1 MNAKPIIS
9 DYESRKPKQPFFIMD
24 IEQIRLDYKE
34 KLINA
39 ETYVYYLIK
48 AHRSAGWKW
57 TFSVKEFCKEWD
69 IKERTFYHAVSRLRS
84 KKLIEW
90 QTEGRITVWWG
101 ADIAKTDPGLSEN
114 PPNPVPASSP
124 QTFAEPVQEVA
135 EEAQPLAV
143 EVQNIA
149 MEAQPLAVEAQT
161 FAETTPETLALQSV
175 KNATD
180 MTDIKQISTDIC
192 LISVDTE
199 QEKAS
204 LTREELLH
212 HAELAREGVKPTPEV
227 IAQLREDSG
236 LWVQFLGYIQLH
248 GWQLQDDLS
257 PLSLENPAKM
267 VVEQL
272 KARRKGYRP
281 PA

>member
-1 MNAKPIIS
+1 
-9 DYESRKPKQPFFIMD
+9 MD

-101 ADIAKTDPGLSEN
+101 ADIAKTDPGVSEN
-114 PPNPVPASSP
+114 PPNPVPASAP
-124 QTFAEPVQEVA
+124 QTFAEPPQLLAVEAQTFAEPVQEVA

-143 EVQNIA
+143 EVQN
-149 MEAQPLAVEAQT
+149 V
-161 FAETTPETLALQSV
+161 AEVTPETLALQSV

-192 LISVDTE
+192 LISSVETE
-199 QEKAS
+199 QEEAS
-204 LTREELLH
+204 LTRQELLH
-212 HAELAREGVKPTPEV
+212 HVERAREGVKPTLEV

-236 LWVQFLGYIQLH
+236 LWVQFQGYIQLH
-248 GWQLQDDLS
+248 GWKLQDDLS
-257 PLSLENPAKM
+257 TLSLENPAKK

-272 KARRKGYRP
+272 KARKRGYRP
-281 PA
+281 SA